1 MKNILF
7 KAFAAII
14 SSAFAIFLL
23 GCQQTKESQMDIQ
36 EIQDR
41 IKIRELTDIFANL
54 ADTKEVDAQVQL
66 FLEDGMLEFQMG
78 FDGEIHEIKGR
89 KALQEAF
96 AGTVIPAKNV
106 YHLNGLQVLTS
117 YSGDKAEGIAYC
129 QATLVNEKDGKS
141 TATTNYVRY
150 TDRYAKVDGKWYIEK
165 RRTTFLFSES
175 REQ

>member
-1 MKNILF
+1 MNN
-7 KAFAAII
+7 
-14 SSAFAIFLL
+14 
-23 GCQQTKESQMDIQ
+23 Q

-41 IKIRELTDIFANL
+41 IEIRELTDIFANL
-54 ADTKEVDAQVQL
+54 ADTREVDKQVEL

-89 KALQEAF
+89 SALREAF
-96 AGTVIPAKNV
+96 GNTVIPAKNV
-106 YHLNGLQVLTS
+106 YHLNGQQVLTA

-129 QATLVNEKDGKS
+129 QATLVNEKDGKNI
-141 TATTNYVRY
+141 ATTNYVRY
-150 TDRYAKVDGKWYIEK
+150 TDHYAKVNGKWFIEK